1 MGTLTILVL
10 KGPYASRHPEFAC
23 EIAEEALNKG
33 HKVNMMFYMDGV
45 HIPKKGQEPRSF
57 PNIGKALARVIER
70 GVDARSCVRAAM
82 ERGYVKEAVPDDF
95 GIFPTDQYVAGAKIT
110 SAETF
115 GPFVLES
122 DKVIALN
129 V

>member
-10 KGPYASRHPEFAC
+10 KGPYSSRHSEFAC

-33 HKVNMMFYMDGV
+33 HRVNMMFYMDGV
-45 HIPKKGQEPRSF
+45 HVPKKGQDPALF
-57 PNIGKALARVIER
+57 PNVSEALARLIER
-70 GVDARSCVRAAM
+70 GADARCCVRAAKD
-82 ERGYVKEAVPDDF
+82 RGYVKGGMPDES
-95 GIFPTDQYVAGAKIT
+95 GVFPTDEYIDGARVTTI
-110 SAETF
+110 EDL
-115 GPFVLES
+115 GPFVKES